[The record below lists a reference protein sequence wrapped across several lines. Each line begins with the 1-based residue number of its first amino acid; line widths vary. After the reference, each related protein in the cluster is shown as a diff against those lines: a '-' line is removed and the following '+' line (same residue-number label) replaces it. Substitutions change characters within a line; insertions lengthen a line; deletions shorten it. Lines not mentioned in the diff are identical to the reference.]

1 MSERFD
7 DRFPESVSIK
17 GERRQIARQEYTMR
31 KKLLDL
37 IRTGGPKTIPEVAAA
52 LGIMP
57 HEATWWMMGYARY
70 GYIRATEEVN
80 EEGYYRY
87 ALVEGK

>member
-7 DRFPESVSIK
+7 DRYPESAAIK
-17 GERRQIARQEYTMR
+17 GEGRRIARQEYTMR

-37 IRTGGPKTIPEVAAA
+37 LRAGGPKTIPEVASA
-52 LGIMP
+52 LGIRP